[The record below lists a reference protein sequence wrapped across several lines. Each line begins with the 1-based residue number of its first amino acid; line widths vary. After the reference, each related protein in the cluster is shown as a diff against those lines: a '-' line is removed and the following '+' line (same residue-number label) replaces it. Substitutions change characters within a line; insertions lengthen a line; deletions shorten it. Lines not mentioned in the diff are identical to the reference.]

1 MPTFSYRGRNRDG
14 EEVSGLLEA
23 GTPSLVASQ
32 LAADGITPISIKEAA
47 LESEN
52 VAKGSRDIEIKFFQK
67 ITIDELI
74 MFSRQMYSL
83 TKAGVPIT
91 RAMRGLANT
100 VTNPLLADTLNDLA
114 GDLEKGHALSSALA
128 KHPKV
133 FNELYLSIIHIG
145 ENTGQ
150 LDQSFKQMA
159 SYLELERQ
167 TIKNVKQATRYPL
180 FVLIAISAAVAII
193 NVFVIPA
200 FKSVFAS
207 FGGELPIQT
216 QMLIGIS
223 DFTLDWWYLILG
235 AVVMAVIAFRQWL
248 KTEGGRIA
256 WDQRKLKFPV
266 IGPILY
272 RIVLGRFSRTFS
284 IVMKAGVPI
293 EQGLAVV
300 ANAVGNRFIGDK
312 VANMRLGIER
322 GESFTQ
328 TAHQAQMFSPLVM
341 QMLAVGEET
350 GRVDQ
355 MLEEAA
361 GFYEQ
366 EVEYD
371 LKNLTSAIEPILI
384 VAIGAMVLV
393 LALGVFLPLWELS
406 TTING

>member
-1 MPTFSYRGRNRDG
+1 MAIYSYRGRNRDG
-14 EEVSGLLEA
+14 VEVNGQLEA
-23 GTPSLVASQ
+23 GTSALAASQ
-32 LAADGITPISIKEAA
+32 LSADGIIPITIQ
-47 LESEN
+47 
-52 VAKGSRDIEIKFFQK
+52 VAEKVVEKKGSKEVQIKLFQK
-67 ITIDELI
+67 ITLDELI

-100 VTNPLLADTLNDLA
+100 VTNPLLTETLSTLAD
-114 GDLEKGHALSSALA
+114 DLEKGHALSSALA

-133 FNELYLSIIHIG
+133 FNELYISMIHVG

-150 LDQSFKQMA
+150 LDDSFRQMA
-159 SYLELERQ
+159 AYLELERQ
-167 TIKNVKQATRYPL
+167 TVKNIKQATRYPL

-193 NVFVIPA
+193 NIFVIPA
-200 FKSVFAS
+200 FKSVFES
-207 FGGELPIQT
+207 FGGEVPWQT
-216 QMLIGIS
+216 QALITLSDFTVDWWYAILIGIVLS
-223 DFTLDWWYLILG
+223 VFVFYRWK
-235 AVVMAVIAFRQWL
+235 
-248 KTEGGRIA
+248 KTEKGRMT
-256 WDQRKLKFPV
+256 WDRRKLKFPIV
-266 IGPILY
+266 GPIFY
-272 RIVLGRFSRTFS
+272 RVILGRFSRTFS
-284 IVMKAGVPI
+284 IVLKAGVPI
-293 EQGLAVV
+293 EQGLSIV
-300 ANAVGNRFIGDK
+300 ANAVGNRHIGKK
-312 VANMRLGIER
+312 VAGMRQGIER

-328 TAHQAQMFSPLVM
+328 TAHQTEMFSPLVM

-384 VAIGAMVLV
+384 IAIGAMVLV

>member
-1 MPTFSYRGRNRDG
+1 MASFSYRGRNREG
-14 EEVSGLLEA
+14 QEVSGMVEA
-23 GTPSLVASQ
+23 GTAAMAASQ
-32 LAADGITPISIKEAA
+32 LSADGITPITIQEA
-47 LESEN
+47 EK
-52 VAKGSRDIEIKFFQK
+52 VAEQKKGSKDIEIKLFQR

-100 VTNPLLADTLNDLA
+100 VRNPLLEETLTALA
-114 GDLEKGHALSSALA
+114 SDLEKGHALSSALA

-133 FNELYLSIIHIG
+133 FSDLYISMIHVG

-150 LDQSFKQMA
+150 LDDSFRQMA
-159 SYLELERQ
+159 AYLELERQ
-167 TIKNVKQATRYPL
+167 TIKNVKQATRYPM
-180 FVLIAISAAVAII
+180 FVFVAIGVAIAII

-200 FKSVFAS
+200 FKGVFAS
-207 FGGELPIQT
+207 FGGEMPWQT
-216 QMLIGIS
+216 KALITVS
-223 DFTLDWWYLILG
+223 DFTVDWWYAILG
-235 AVVMAVIAFRQWL
+235 GLVLAYVLFHRWC
-248 KTEGGRIA
+248 KTEKGHRS
-256 WDQRKLKFPV
+256 WDRRKLKFPLV
-266 IGPILY
+266 GPIFY
-272 RIVLGRFSRTFS
+272 RIILGRFSRTFS
-284 IVMKAGVPI
+284 IVLKAGVPI
-293 EQGLAVV
+293 EQGLAIVST
-300 ANAVGNRFIGDK
+300 AVGNRYIGEK
-312 VANMRLGIER
+312 VAAMRQGIER

-328 TAHQAQMFSPLVM
+328 TAHQADMFSPLVM

-384 VAIGAMVLV
+384 LAIGGMVLV

>member
-1 MPTFSYRGRNRDG
+1 MATFSYRGRDNKG
-14 EEVSGLLEA
+14 AEVSGTIEA
-23 GTPSLVASQ
+23 ASASIAASQ
-32 LAADGITPISIKEAA
+32 LSGEGIIPIKIEETVQAVEGQGSKEVN
-47 LESEN
+47 LQF
-52 VAKGSRDIEIKFFQK
+52 KFLQK

-100 VTNPLLADTLNDLA
+100 VTNPLLAETLNALSS
-114 GDLEKGHALSSALA
+114 DLEKGHALSSALA

-133 FNELYLSIIHIG
+133 FNELYLSIIHVG

-150 LDQSFKQMA
+150 LDNAFLQMA
-159 SYLELERQ
+159 KYLELERE
-167 TIKNVKQATRYPL
+167 TTKNVKQATRYPM
-180 FVLIAISAAVAII
+180 FVMIAIAAAIGII

-207 FGGELPIQT
+207 FGGELPWQT
-216 QMLIGIS
+216 KALIALS
-223 DFTLDWWYLILG
+223 DFTIEWWYLIVGGFVL
-235 AVVMAVIAFRQWL
+235 ALIAFKRWV
-248 KTEGGRIA
+248 KTEAGHKA
-256 WDQRKLKFPV
+256 WDRRKLKFPV
-266 IGPILY
+266 IGSILY
-272 RIVLGRFSRTFS
+272 RAVLGRFARTFS
-284 IVMKAGVPI
+284 IVLKAGVPI

-300 ANAVGNRFIGDK
+300 ANAVGNRYIGDK
-312 VANMRLGIER
+312 VATMRMGIER

-328 TAHQAQMFSPLVM
+328 TAHQTQMFSPLVM

>member
-1 MPTFSYRGRNRDG
+1 MAVFSYKGRNRDG
-14 EEVSGLLEA
+14 AEVSGQ
-23 GTPSLVASQ
+23 V
-32 LAADGITPISIKEAA
+32 EAA
-47 LESEN
+47 TAAMAATQLSTDGVIPINIEEVIVKAES
-52 VAKGSRDIEIKFFQK
+52 AGSKEIQIKLFQK
-67 ITIDELI
+67 ISLDELI

-100 VTNPLLADTLNDLA
+100 VQNPLLVETLSDLA
-114 GDLEKGHALSSALA
+114 NDLEKGHELSSALA

-133 FNELYLSIIHIG
+133 FSELYVSMIHVG

-150 LDQSFKQMA
+150 LDDAFRQMA
-159 SYLELERQ
+159 RYLELERQ
-167 TIKNVKQATRYPL
+167 TVKQVKQATRYPM
-180 FVLIAISAAVAII
+180 FVMVAISVAIAII

-207 FGGELPIQT
+207 FGGDMPWQT
-216 QMLIGIS
+216 RVLINIS
-223 DFTLDWWYLILG
+223 DFTVNWWPVLLG
-235 AVVMAVIAFRQWL
+235 GIVLAAVLFYRWK
-248 KTEGGRIA
+248 KTVSGRMT
-256 WDQRKLKFPV
+256 WDRRKLKFPIV
-266 IGPILY
+266 GPIFY
-272 RIVLGRFSRTFS
+272 RIILGRFARTFS
-284 IVMKAGVPI
+284 IVLKAGVPI
-293 EQGLAVV
+293 EQGLAIVS
-300 ANAVGNRFIGDK
+300 NAVGNKHIGTK
-312 VANMRLGIER
+312 VASMRQGIER

-328 TAHQAQMFSPLVM
+328 TAHQAGMFSPLVM